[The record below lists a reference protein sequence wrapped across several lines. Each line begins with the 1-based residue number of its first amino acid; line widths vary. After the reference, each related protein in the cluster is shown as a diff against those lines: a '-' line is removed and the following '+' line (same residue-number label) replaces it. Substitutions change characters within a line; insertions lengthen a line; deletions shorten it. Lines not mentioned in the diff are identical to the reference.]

1 MLMPLHP
8 FNADQDLQTE
18 RIGPICRRITCI
30 LCKEVIYD
38 AAPEAS
44 KAAKD
49 AEWKKTLLHLA
60 LMHDYHIVR
69 LVIPVFKPKV

>member
-1 MLMPLHP
+1 MPP
-8 FNADQDLQTE
+8 ISFNADRDLQTE

-30 LCKEVIYD
+30 LCKEVIFD
-38 AAPEAS
+38 VVPEAS

-69 LVIPVFKPKV
+69 LLVPVFKPKV